1 MNTTENVAI
10 LIRTVRA
17 SGATAARKPNYR
29 ANIKKLTSIFEFHLS
44 LILTNFNIRPSMVPW

>member
-29 ANIKKLTSIFEFHLS
+29 AANVKKLTSIFEFHL
-44 LILTNFNIRPSMVPW
+44 